1 MERERS
7 VKIDAKNGGD
17 QCTET
22 TESRSCNAGACDKD
36 CVLAEWTEWSDCSK
50 ECNGGFRK
58 RIKDIAEPAVG
69 DGKCPKLGV
78 TGENLFGKREQNLPC
93 NTQACMK
100 KSEFLHC
107 KAKLDVVLLLDGSGS
122 LGASGWAATKKAG
135 KMLAEAFG
143 GDQQLAV
150 LLFSGPKY
158 WSGVRKCVGSNQA
171 GVDMSKDCGITW
183 VQHFDET
190 VKAAAIVAKIDGLSW
205 PKGGT
210 LTSVA
215 LRTAAA
221 ELPLGRSDAD
231 SIVIVVT
238 DGRPLFY
245 RATGIAAKAVRTK
258 ARLLFVPVTRF
269 APLKYIRG
277 WASWPPKDNIVKI
290 DNFANLADPSTID
303 TIISDSCKELE

>member
-1 MERERS
+1 M
-7 VKIDAKNGGD
+7 
-17 QCTET
+17 
-22 TESRSCNAGACDKD
+22 
-36 CVLAEWTEWSDCSK
+36 
-50 ECNGGFRK
+50 
-58 RIKDIAEPAVG
+58 KDIAEPARG
-69 DGKCPKLGV
+69 DGKCPKLGL
-78 TGENLFGKREQNLPC
+78 TGDNLFSKREQNLPC
-93 NTQACMK
+93 NTQACQK
-100 KSEFLHC
+100 ASTFLHC

-122 LGASGWAATKKAG
+122 LGSSGWEATKKAG
-135 KMLAEAFG
+135 KMLSEAFG
-143 GDQQLAV
+143 GDQRLAV
-150 LLFSGPKY
+150 LLFSGPRY

-171 GVDMSKDCGITW
+171 GVDMEKDCGIKW
-183 VQHFDET
+183 VQHFDEKVT
-190 VKAAAIVAKIDGLSW
+190 AADVASKIEALTW

-215 LRTAAA
+215 LRTAAS
-221 ELPLGRSDAD
+221 ELPLGRADAE
-231 SIVIVVT
+231 SIMIVVT